1 MKRFLFMAIAI
12 MIAIPCIAGRLLT
25 ASPQKKST
33 FRAPEDNTLTWMQY
47 CDYSTSTVV
56 GVGTQSSSVTL
67 RAVTHFRTSTL
78 EKHSGK
84 SISLLA
90 FYANTTVKDVTAFIV
105 KGNDINTAE
114 TVAEVNVNQLANGWN
129 IIKLDNPVEIDAS
142 VRLGIGYK
150 AKDNA
155 AYPIAFDGKSV
166 MANTSYLRIN
176 DNEYSVSD
184 EAWGNL
190 MTRALVDGDASALGY
205 NMTLNNFDLPKNVP
219 LGEPAK
225 VTLSLTN
232 SSFETITDFTYELTA
247 NGKTTTHEVKLD
259 EPIPN
264 NSAASYVFYTEP
276 VTENTVYDIIITKV
290 NGQPNIG
297 AEKATKNAIPYDA
310 SDTVDRYVLIEKFT
324 GQNCG
329 YCPGG
334 EISIAN
340 AIVGMEDRIVRID
353 HHYGYTKD
361 IFTIEESEKIGNH
374 FNVNSAPNCMMNRT
388 LQDERENIKNGNGVV
403 FHPSYITSEMV
414 RNEISR
420 PAFVTVRI
428 ESSYDEQNNM
438 ATIKVSGKTTRDMS
452 GTRIN
457 VCITQ
462 SGYEAYQNSADS
474 NWRHNDFPIDYM
486 TDYSGDEIQWNED
499 GSYEYTYNYV
509 INEKYGRVKSD
520 VNQMDV
526 VAYVSKW
533 SDDDNEVM
541 NAACVKL
548 TKEQVSVAEINT
560 ENVNFKISN
569 GSITVND
576 SIEGVE
582 VYTVSGVRVN
592 NQSLAPGIYIAR
604 MIAGSNVSTAKINIR

>member
-12 MIAIPCIAGRLLT
+12 MIAIPCIAGRLLS

-47 CDYSTSTVV
+47 CDYNTSTVV

-78 EKHSGK
+78 EKHAGK

-105 KGNDINTAE
+105 KGNDINAAE

-129 IIKLDNPVEIDAS
+129 IIKLENPVEIDAS

-155 AYPIAFDGKSV
+155 TYPIAFDGKSV